1 MLHALSPASQ
11 ATPLGK
17 TFVPGLISS
26 QFMSGMRA
34 VFYVSA
40 VLCLIAAAASL
51 MRGRQVTY
59 GQETASAQDVES
71 SATAAD
77 ARASVS
83 ASDLTEPDLPEIE
96 PTATVWSDDESP
108 TGALTRE
115 GN

>member
-1 MLHALSPASQ
+1 
-11 ATPLGK
+11 
-17 TFVPGLISS
+17 
-26 QFMSGMRA
+26 MRA
-34 VFYVSA
+34 VSYVSA

-71 SATAAD
+71 SAPAAD